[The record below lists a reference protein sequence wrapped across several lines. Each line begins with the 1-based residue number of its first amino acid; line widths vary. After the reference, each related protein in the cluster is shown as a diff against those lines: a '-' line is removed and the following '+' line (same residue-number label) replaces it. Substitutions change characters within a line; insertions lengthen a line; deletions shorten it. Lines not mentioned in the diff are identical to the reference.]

1 MTPDPPLPVD
11 GLMRRS
17 PVHEIVERLPT
28 PQGDG
33 AGLRV
38 DAGDAEP
45 IVVDGE
51 VRISLVR
58 VYSLVGQEP
67 TLIGQIQA
75 TGSSEDPQEWDLQ
88 FYLHD
93 VERGY
98 TDDYDQ
104 APRWWRDVASRH
116 AVRHREVARPVA

>member
-1 MTPDPPLPVD
+1 MSPDPPLPVD
-11 GLMRRS
+11 GLLARS
-17 PVHEIVERLPT
+17 PVQEIVDRLPH
-28 PQGDG
+28 PQEEG

-38 DAGDAEP
+38 VAGDAEP

-51 VRISLVR
+51 VRLSLVR
-58 VYSLVGQEP
+58 VYSLVGKEP

-75 TGSSEDPQEWDLQ
+75 TGSSEDPHQWTLQ

-93 VERGY
+93 VERGF
-98 TDDYDQ
+98 TDDYDE

-116 AVRHREVARPVA
+116 AVRHREVAKPVP